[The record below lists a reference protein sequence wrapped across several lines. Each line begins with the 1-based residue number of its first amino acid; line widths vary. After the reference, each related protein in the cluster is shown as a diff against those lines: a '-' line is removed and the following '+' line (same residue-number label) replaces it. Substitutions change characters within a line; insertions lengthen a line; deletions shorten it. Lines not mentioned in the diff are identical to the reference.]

1 MPPDVASGVAVDDL
15 LRRARWPVLRRLGF
29 HPGGDERSAFRGTG
43 LEYSDVREYQAGDDP
58 RTIEWNITA
67 RSDRPYVRESL
78 PDRGLDA
85 WLLFDVSR
93 SLDWGTARCLK
104 RQLAVE
110 FSAVV
115 GQLLIGRGNRVGALF
130 FDERVRSI
138 VPPSAGRT
146 ALLQLIA
153 RMSRAADGSQS
164 PSQSGGGQ
172 DGGDGSQ
179 SSSPSGGVQGG
190 GSTAQQFPS
199 PYGGGQGGGQT
210 DLGRALTEAGRLI
223 RRPSLIVILSDFMTP
238 GGWQQPLSALALRHE
253 VIAAWITDPRERE
266 IPDVGVVTFEDPE
279 SGRQILVDTRS
290 APLRARFQDA
300 AQAQRATIRADLLR
314 ARTAVAELSTAAEL
328 VPQLIAFI
336 KQREAQRGRRLATA
350 TA

>member
-1 MPPDVASGVAVDDL
+1 LPPEIPTGVAIDNL

-85 WLLFDVSR
+85 WLLVDVSR

-110 FSAVV
+110 FGAVV
-115 GQLLIGRGNRVGALF
+115 GQLLIGRGNRVGALL
-130 FDERVRSI
+130 FDERVRAI
-138 VPPSAGRT
+138 IPPSAGRT
-146 ALLQLIA
+146 ALLRLLAHIEF
-153 RMSRAADGSQS
+153 
-164 PSQSGGGQ
+164 
-172 DGGDGSQ
+172 
-179 SSSPSGGVQGG
+179 SSPSGGEQGG
-190 GSTAQQFPS
+190 GA
-199 PYGGGQGGGQT
+199 T
-210 DLGRALTEAGRLI
+210 DLGRALTEGARLI
-223 RRPSLIVILSDFMTP
+223 RRPSLIVILTDFMTP
-238 GGWQQPLSALALRHE
+238 GGWQQPLRTLAVRHE

-290 APLRARFQDA
+290 APLRTRFLEA
-300 AQAQRATIRADLLR
+300 ANAQRATIRADLLR
-314 ARTAVAELSTAAEL
+314 ARTAVAELSTAGDV
-328 VPQLIAFI
+328 VPQLVAFI
-336 KQREAQRGRRLATA
+336 KQREGERGRRPAPA
-350 TA
+350 SA

>member
-1 MPPDVASGVAVDDL
+1 LPPDIASDIAVDDL

-29 HPGGDERSAFRGTG
+29 HPGGDERSSFRGTG

-85 WLLFDVSR
+85 WLLIDVSR

-104 RQLAVE
+104 RELALE

-115 GQLLIGRGNRVGALF
+115 GQLLIGRGNRVGALL

-138 VPPSAGRT
+138 TPPSAGRT

-153 RMSRAADGSQS
+153 RISRAADGSQ
-164 PSQSGGGQ
+164 
-172 DGGDGSQ
+172 
-179 SSSPSGGVQGG
+179 
-190 GSTAQQFPS
+190 FPDTS
-199 PYGGGQGGGQT
+199 DGGQGGGQT

-238 GGWQQPLSALALRHE
+238 GGWQQPLSALGLRHE
-253 VIAAWITDPRERE
+253 VVAAWITDPRERE

-290 APLRARFQDA
+290 ASLRARFQEVAD
-300 AQAQRATIRADLLR
+300 AQRATIRADLVR
-314 ARTAVAELSTAAEL
+314 ARTAVAELSTAAEV
-328 VPQLIAFI
+328 VPQLVAFI
-336 KQREAQRGRRLATA
+336 KQREAQRGRRLAPVTA
-350 TA
+350 

>member
-1 MPPDVASGVAVDDL
+1 VTGGVAVDQL
-15 LRRARWPVLRRLGF
+15 LRRSRWPVLRRLGF
-29 HPGGDERSAFRGTG
+29 HPGGDERSSLRGAG

-85 WLLFDVSR
+85 WLLVDITR

-104 RQLAVE
+104 RQLALE

-130 FDERVRSI
+130 FDDRVRSI
-138 VPPSAGRT
+138 IPPSAGRT

-153 RMSRAADGSQS
+153 RMERAAETPAEG
-164 PSQSGGGQ
+164 P
-172 DGGDGSQ
+172 
-179 SSSPSGGVQGG
+179 
-190 GSTAQQFPS
+190 
-199 PYGGGQGGGQT
+199 T

-223 RRPSLIVILSDFMTP
+223 RRPSMMVLISDFMTP
-238 GGWQQPLSALALRHE
+238 GGWQKPLSALAIRHE
-253 VIAAWITDPRERE
+253 VVAAWITDPRERQ

-279 SGRQILVDTRS
+279 SGEQILVDTRS
-290 APLRARFQDA
+290 AHLRARFQEA
-300 AQAQRATIRADLLR
+300 AAGQRETIRADLLR
-314 ARTAVAELSTAAEL
+314 ARAAIAELSTEAEV
-328 VPQLIAFI
+328 VPQLVAFI
-336 KQREAQRGRRLATA
+336 KQREAQRGHRVARASA
-350 TA
+350 